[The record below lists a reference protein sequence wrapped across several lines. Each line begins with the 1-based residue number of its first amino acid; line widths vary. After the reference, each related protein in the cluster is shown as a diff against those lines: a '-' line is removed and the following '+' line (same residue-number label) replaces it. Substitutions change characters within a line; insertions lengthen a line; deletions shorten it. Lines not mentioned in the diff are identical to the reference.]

1 MDAGRE
7 VAAVA
12 VYEALLAIH
21 GAQWIV
27 EQVGDEL
34 RGELAI
40 LGLIEEDTVSD
51 AADEASEEEG
61 EVSDSEGSDEG
72 DDTGSLASFGP
83 GAGQPMDEE

>member
-21 GAQWIV
+21 GAEWIV

-51 AADEASEEEG
+51 ADDEASEEEG
-61 EVSDSEGSDEG
+61 EVTDEGSDEG
-72 DDTGSLASFGP
+72 DDTDSLASFGP